1 MQKLFWQTRKILD
14 IFKNIPEK
22 KLKKKK
28 IKSIWAV
35 LGYSKP
41 NILDIFSKPGAPS
54 PTNYFSAARALTM
67 WLFVLMLRN
76 IPFITYMTIFNK
88 SLSISKGILKL
99 WSTFNVILVLI
110 LYCLSFENS
119 APSWTK
125 NYTRKS
131 APCGKNEYEQKC
143 AKAMCTKVQLSAK
156 LACWKPTF
164 TFFLQLFALQKV
176 DRKFTLENLFP
187 AVPNTSFP
195 FKWAVL
201 ARKLLYEDLL
211 RDDY

>member
-1 MQKLFWQTRKILD
+1 
-14 IFKNIPEK
+14 
-22 KLKKKK
+22 
-28 IKSIWAV
+28 
-35 LGYSKP
+35 
-41 NILDIFSKPGAPS
+41 
-54 PTNYFSAARALTM
+54 M

-88 SLSISKGILKL
+88 ILSISEEILKL

-125 NYTRKS
+125 NYTHKS
-131 APCGKNEYEQKC
+131 AQCGKNEYDQKC

-176 DRKFTLENLFP
+176 DRKFALENMFP
-187 AVPNTSFP
+187 AVPNMSFP
-195 FKWAVL
+195 FKWPNL
-201 ARKLLYEDLL
+201 ARKLLYKDLL